1 MIFKKFVNFYA
12 FVWTGDCGKLEG
24 GEEDIGGPGP
34 GTADGREPQ
43 CRNRTSTRAASA
55 LKCSEPG
62 LQPLVPLVF

>member
-43 CRNRTSTRAASA
+43 CRN
-55 LKCSEPG
+55 
-62 LQPLVPLVF
+62 